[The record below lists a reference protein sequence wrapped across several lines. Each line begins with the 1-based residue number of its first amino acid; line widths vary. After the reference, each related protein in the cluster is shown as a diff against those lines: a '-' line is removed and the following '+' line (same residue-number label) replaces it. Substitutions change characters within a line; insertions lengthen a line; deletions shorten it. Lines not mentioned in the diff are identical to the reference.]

1 MSSQIIEQSE
11 KRFGEQLEEL
21 VNLVVEVLPEPTTQ
35 KNAEEGS
42 NKDTEE
48 TTDGKNMDEYERET
62 ANDEQIEE
70 DQTEQTD
77 DGEQM
82 EVS

>member
-42 NKDTEE
+42 NKDNEE

-62 ANDEQIEE
+62 TNDEQIEE
-70 DQTEQTD
+70 DQTEQTE